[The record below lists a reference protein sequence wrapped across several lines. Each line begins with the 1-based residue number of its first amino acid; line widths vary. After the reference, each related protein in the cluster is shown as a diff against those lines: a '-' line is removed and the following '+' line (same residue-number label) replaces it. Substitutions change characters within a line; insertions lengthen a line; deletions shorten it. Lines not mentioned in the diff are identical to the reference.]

1 MKHTTLTMVAVLGLW
16 AAPLFAQGTVTAQ
29 GHVTVQQEKQ
39 VIADKIQVEL
49 AQQMKMSVMGHV
61 TTGAPYSADT
71 VSEFVQ
77 MLPDG
82 NRISRRTVSR
92 VYRDSQGRTRTE
104 ELQTNG
110 PMLGS
115 SVTQV
120 ITITDPV
127 AGTTYM
133 LYPETRTAVQNNTVI
148 VKAFNPPPDGTYV
161 TTSDATVVL
170 DKKVEAEKKAAE
182 AAHLT
187 FSYSAAPGAA
197 ANTFYYSL
205 ESGKNTTREDL
216 GEQTIEGVLATGT
229 RTTAVIP
236 AGAIGNDQP
245 IRVVSE
251 EWTSKD
257 LGILMLTRHSD
268 PRSGETTY
276 RVTNVNRAEPDP
288 ALFQLPADYKLLQ
301 SKIKRDGQ

>member
-1 MKHTTLTMVAVLGLW
+1 MRHRTLAMAAGIALW

-29 GHVTVQQEKQ
+29 GNVTVQHEKQ

-61 TTGAPYSADT
+61 TTGAPYSAET
-71 VSEFVQ
+71 INEFVQ
-77 MLPDG
+77 LLPDG

-104 ELQTNG
+104 QLETNG
-110 PMLGS
+110 PLLGS
-115 SVTQV
+115 NVTQV

-133 LYPETRTAVQNNTVI
+133 LYPDTHTAVQNDAVI
-148 VKAFNPPPDGTYV
+148 VRAFKTIGDANL
-161 TTSDATVVL
+161 TTSGANVVVG
-170 DKKVEAEKKAAE
+170 KKLEAEKKAAE
-182 AAHLT
+182 VEHLT
-187 FSYSAAPGAA
+187 FNYSTAPGAA
-197 ANTFYYSL
+197 ANFYYYSP
-205 ESGKNTTREDL
+205 ESGKNATREDL

-229 RTTAVIP
+229 RTTTVIP
-236 AGAIGNDQP
+236 AGTIGNDQP

-251 EWTSKD
+251 EWISKD
-257 LGILMLTRHSD
+257 LGILVLTRHSD
-268 PRSGETTY
+268 PRTGETTY

-288 ALFQLPADYKLLQ
+288 TLFQVPADYKMQL
-301 SKIKRDGQ
+301 SVIKRDRQ